1 MTAGIII
8 VDVIVGMLIALFC
21 ASLSLLDSNDLG
33 NSEGDISDFA
43 DGSLEVKEFRKRIS
57 PTAKKKQIF

>member
-1 MTAGIII
+1 MTAGIIM

-43 DGSLEVKEFRKRIS
+43 DGSLEVKEFRKRIN
-57 PTAKKKQIF
+57 PTAKKRRE

>member
-1 MTAGIII
+1 MTADIII

-57 PTAKKKQIF
+57 QTAKKKRE